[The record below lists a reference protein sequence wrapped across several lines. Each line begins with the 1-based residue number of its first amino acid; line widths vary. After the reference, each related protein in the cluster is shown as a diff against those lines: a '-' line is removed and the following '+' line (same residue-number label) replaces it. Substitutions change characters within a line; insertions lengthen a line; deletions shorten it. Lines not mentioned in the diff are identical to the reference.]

1 MIIEIKDIPG
11 KKIKH
16 ISFDIEFDDG
26 DTQDSIVISD
36 QHEIKKIKD
45 HKVEN
50 HEVEDHKVEKSDEI
64 PEVNIDNREKKEI
77 PSEMQDLEF

>member
-16 ISFDIEFDDG
+16 ISFDIDFDDG
-26 DTQDSIVISD
+26 NYTNDNVIISD
-36 QHEIKKIKD
+36 QHEIKKVKEN
-45 HKVEN
+45 KVE
-50 HEVEDHKVEKSDEI
+50 DKVEKSDEI